1 MPDEQEP
8 VLNKQA
14 ALELCDEDEELFLE
28 IVQAYLEDSIE
39 HARQLLYAL
48 EAGDAHE
55 VEERAHALKGA
66 SANICAGPVCGA
78 AQLLERAG
86 RDKDLNEA
94 PQLYRVFKKEFQRLL
109 EYLKSLPPPSEGG

>member
-14 ALELCDEDEELFLE
+14 ALELCDDDEELFLE
-28 IVQAYLEDSIE
+28 IVQAYLEDAME
-39 HARQLLYAL
+39 HSRQLLHAL

-66 SANICAGPVCGA
+66 SSNICAGPVREA
-78 AQLLERAG
+78 ALQLERAG
-86 RDKDLNEA
+86 RNKDLSEA
-94 PQLYRVFKKEFQRLL
+94 PHLYRIFKKEFQRLL
-109 EYLKSLPPPSEGG
+109 EYLNSLPLP